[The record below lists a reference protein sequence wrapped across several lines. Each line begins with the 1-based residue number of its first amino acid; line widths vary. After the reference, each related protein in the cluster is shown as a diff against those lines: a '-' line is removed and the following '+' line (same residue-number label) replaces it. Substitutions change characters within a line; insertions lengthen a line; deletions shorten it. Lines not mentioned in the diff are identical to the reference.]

1 MPTSYL
7 ALLAL
12 ALLGVGGPLVLVGLA
27 GAVGTLALLGIAAI
41 WLGLLLSTATVLQ
54 VLRIDHQMARSRGK
68 RLAKLEKRVEKLAEL
83 DASIVSSLAD
93 HQHEVLRTVD
103 ARILGLYE
111 NLREAGRDTGER
123 PDRGSA
129 T

>member
-1 MPTSYL
+1 MPTTYL

-12 ALLGVGGPLVLVGLA
+12 ALLGIGGPLMLVGLA
-27 GAVGTLALLGIAAI
+27 GTVGTLALLGVAAI

-54 VLRIDHQMARSRGK
+54 VLRIDHQMARSRGR
-68 RLAKLEKRVEKLAEL
+68 RLAKVEKRVEKLAEL
-83 DASIVSSLAD
+83 DASIVSALAD

-111 NLREAGRDTGER
+111 NLREAGQDAGER
-123 PDRGSA
+123 PDRGAA